1 MGLALGV
8 AAVMGKYSTVCSH
21 CEVGWVWN
29 EDLYY
34 NPNCWHCGKAWKKT
48 NHRER
53 AWPSQ
58 RKKWQWPKDDAT
70 WWTRQAKTKEGMA
83 DQALSKAWGT
93 LSMEAKKAIEEAGW
107 KPQTMEPGPIWPPG
121 LPGGGSQ
128 AESMSQKEYHAAI
141 EMVWQ
146 GAEPAVQ
153 RLLRAAGIP
162 PPGDYKPE
170 EETPKQELSRH
181 VGAYR
186 RTTNK
191 LRSLIEKKVRLQD
204 KTEKIKS
211 EFEQAMKQLA
221 QVSQAIQAT
230 ELEVAEAQRKVQACV
245 KDEEDSPYKDVASY
259 LEKEGIILSEEQA
272 EALKTKMAVKVVET
286 DWSGVLGPREPG
298 MPVEIG
304 MYGPMRM
311 SRDVSVRATP
321 TGRERSPARAH
332 GE

>member
-1 MGLALGV
+1 MLV
-8 AAVMGKYSTVCSH
+8 HT
-21 CEVGWVWN
+21 
-29 EDLYY
+29 D
-34 NPNCWHCGKAWKKT
+34 
-48 NHRER
+48 
-53 AWPSQ
+53 
-58 RKKWQWPKDDAT
+58 
-70 WWTRQAKTKEGMA
+70 
-83 DQALSKAWGT
+83 
-93 LSMEAKKAIEEAGW
+93 
-107 KPQTMEPGPIWPPG
+107 
-121 LPGGGSQ
+121 
-128 AESMSQKEYHAAI
+128 
-141 EMVWQ
+141 
-146 GAEPAVQ
+146 
-153 RLLRAAGIP
+153 
-162 PPGDYKPE
+162 
-170 EETPKQELSRH
+170 
-181 VGAYR
+181 R

>member
-1 MGLALGV
+1 MATPRSV
-8 AAVMGKYSTVCSH
+8 QKEKFTR
-21 CEVGWVWN
+21 VWN

-34 NPNCWHCGKAWKKT
+34 NPNCWHCGKAWKKAT
-48 NHRER
+48 YRER
-53 AWPSQ
+53 AWSSQ

-70 WWTRQAKTKEGMA
+70 WWTRQAKNKEGMA
-83 DQALSKAWGT
+83 DQALTKAWGT

-107 KPQTMEPGPIWPPG
+107 KPRTMEPGPIWPPG
-121 LPGGGSQ
+121 LPGSGSQ
-128 AESMSQKEYHAAI
+128 TESMTQKEYHAAI
-141 EMVWQ
+141 ETVWQ

-170 EETPKQELSRH
+170 DETPKQELSRH
-181 VGAYR
+181 VGTYR

-230 ELEVAEAQRKVQACV
+230 ELEVAEAQKKVQACV

-259 LEKEGIILSEEQA
+259 LKRKGS
-272 EALKTKMAVKVVET
+272 
-286 DWSGVLGPREPG
+286 SCPRSKRRRSKRG
-298 MPVEIG
+298 W
-304 MYGPMRM
+304 R
-311 SRDVSVRATP
+311 SRSWRQI
-321 TGRERSPARAH
+321 GRESWDKESRACQSN
-332 GE
+332 